1 MHTVSMPN
9 VLIRDLD
16 PAVHSVLSARAEAR
30 GQSLQQYLTTELRQ
44 LAGRPTLSEMLAEL
58 EQRAPQRV
66 PPETILKAIRDG
78 RRGR

>member
-1 MHTVSMPN
+1 MPN

-30 GQSLQQYLTTELRQ
+30 GQSLQQYLTGELTQ
-44 LAGRPTLSEMLAEL
+44 LAARPTLSEMLAEL
-58 EQRAPQRV
+58 EQRPAQHIPR
-66 PPETILKAIRDG
+66 EAILKAIRDG